1 MKDIV
6 GSAAP
11 GQPKRRV
18 SIALGLGVLFAP
30 VVFIWFLF
38 RAGYSAK
45 SQIIGCVWMGVVG
58 VALLLSAPAGPLVKA
73 LSRLEP
79 VGASAPSGAQVT
91 TIVDA
96 PGGSPQLEL
105 KVGATRTVYRLLRT
119 PVTLT
124 NNTGSDLTYAEVVC
138 LFYSADGKLLGN
150 GLGNWAAVGAGKIVS
165 GEVVASSID
174 LAKVSRRECKARSL

>member
-1 MKDIV
+1 MKDV
-6 GSAAP
+6 RDSAAP
-11 GQPKRRV
+11 EQPKQPV
-18 SIALGLGVLFAP
+18 SIALGLGILFMP

-38 RAGYSAK
+38 RAGYSARA
-45 SQIIGCVWMGVVG
+45 QIVGCAWMGVVG
-58 VALLLSAPAGPLVKA
+58 VALLLGAPAGPLMKA
-73 LSRLEP
+73 FAPPEAVR
-79 VGASAPSGAQVT
+79 ASAPLVT
-91 TIVDA
+91 EVKTIVDA

-105 KVGATRTVYRLLRT
+105 TVGATRTVYRLLRT

-124 NNTGSDLTYAEVVC
+124 NNTGSDLIYAEVTC

-150 GLGNWAAVGAGKIVS
+150 GLGNWTAVGTGKIVS

>member
-1 MKDIV
+1 M
-6 GSAAP
+6 GFAAP
-11 GQPKRRV
+11 GPPKRPV
-18 SIALGLGVLFAP
+18 SIALWLGVLFMP

-38 RAGYSAK
+38 RAGYSARA
-45 SQIIGCVWMGVVG
+45 QIIGCVWMGAVG
-58 VALLLSAPAGPLVKA
+58 VALLLSAPASPLVKA
-73 LSRLEP
+73 LPRRE
-79 VGASAPSGAQVT
+79 APPPSEAQIT

-124 NNTGSDLTYAEVVC
+124 NNTGSDLRYAKVVC

-150 GLGNWAAVGAGKIVS
+150 GFGNWAAVGTGKVVS
-165 GEVVASSID
+165 GDVVASSID